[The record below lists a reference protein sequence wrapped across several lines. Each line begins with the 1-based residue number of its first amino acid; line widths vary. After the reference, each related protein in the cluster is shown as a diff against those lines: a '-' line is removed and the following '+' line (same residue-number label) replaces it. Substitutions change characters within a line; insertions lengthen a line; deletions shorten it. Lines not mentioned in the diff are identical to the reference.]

1 MSLISPVSRARVQR
15 LSRTFHE
22 VLADTG
28 SWRQSVTHML
38 RFGGKKLVPLARYTL
53 FTLVRLF
60 VLKRVRHGNLRC
72 TSSVPVIGIRILG
85 GLGDYI
91 VIARFLRDLAA
102 AIGPSQFDLYSN
114 KPKLAA
120 WIFASLPGIR
130 HNFDEA
136 TFRPAQA
143 GYTFSSQIS
152 QFLLIEEHWIRPD
165 NLRRH
170 RDLQRIV
177 SLVNAFRPVIEPII
191 AEHPRLDSFL
201 AQKAIF
207 ANRSRHDYLHFIAG
221 LEYGGDEL
229 DLAATDAIKQT
240 HGLHR
245 RRYVTVHNGYDPNM
259 VVSRRRATKC
269 YPHFGQVINRLRDVH
284 ADVVFVQVGIHTSDL
299 IPEADVNLISQTSLP
314 EVAGLIRG
322 ALFHLDN
329 EGGLVHLARAVGTAS
344 CVVFGPTSSRYL
356 GYPANSNID
365 PSFCGG
371 CWWVTE
377 TWMNH
382 CPRGFESARC
392 MTEQPAAAVAEA
404 AERLLLTLE
413 HGSDDLALERTNI
426 VCLDASQ
433 MTNCLSGHSGASVL

>member
-1 MSLISPVSRARVQR
+1 
-15 LSRTFHE
+15 
-22 VLADTG
+22 
-28 SWRQSVTHML
+28 ML

-53 FTLVRLF
+53 FTLARLF
-60 VLKRVRHGNLRC
+60 VIKRARRDNLC
-72 TSSVPVIGIRILG
+72 SMSSVPIIGIRILG
-85 GLGDYI
+85 GAGDYI
-91 VIARFLRDLAA
+91 VIARFLRDLAE
-102 AIGPSQFDLYSN
+102 AIGPSRFDLYSN
-114 KPKLAA
+114 KPKLAT

-130 HNFDEA
+130 HSFDEA
-136 TFRPAQA
+136 TFAPVQA
-143 GYTFSSQIS
+143 GYTLAAQIS

-165 NLRRH
+165 SLRQH

-177 SLVNAFRPVIEPII
+177 AKVRAFRPVIEPII

-229 DLAATDAIKQT
+229 DLAATGAVRQAHD
-240 HGLHR
+240 LHE

-259 VVSRRRATKC
+259 VVSQGRATKC
-269 YPHFGQVINRLRDVH
+269 YPHFGQVISRLRDMH
-284 ADVVFVQVGIHTSDL
+284 GDVVFVQVGIHTSEP
-299 IPEADVNLISQTSLP
+299 IPEADIDLIGRTSLP

-344 CVVFGPTSSRYL
+344 CVVFGPTSSRYF
-356 GYPANSNID
+356 GYAANSNID

-382 CPRGFESARC
+382 CPRGFASARC
-392 MTEQPAAAVAEA
+392 MTEQPAATVAEA

-413 HGSDDLALERTNI
+413 RGPDPERTDT
-426 VCLDASQ
+426 VRLGAPQ
-433 MTNCLSGHSGASVL
+433 MAK